1 MDADRSA
8 AEPSDCDVFSEG
20 NLLFSH
26 LNPSSFRIQML
37 NLLQVQ
43 CRNLVLLQCLDGRI
57 EGAAEGSQER
67 NDMAAKLTEL
77 LVGLPCLLYCIVR
90 IYTKNQEAGSG
101 SLSSSAHS
109 FMICRLLDNLPS
121 KTKDMINVL

>member
-1 MDADRSA
+1 VDADRSA

-77 LVGLPCLLYCIVR
+77 LVGWPCLLYCKR
-90 IYTKNQEAGSG
+90 AR
-101 SLSSSAHS
+101 A
-109 FMICRLLDNLPS
+109 LLRDN
-121 KTKDMINVL
+121 